1 MRYKE
6 SLSQFC
12 FYNRATVRELR
23 GSLVS
28 PPSKTCVASSFW
40 RARAAILSRAWRY
53 ARRRAGGV
61 LAERLARCLRN
72 RSAPAH
78 GPADLE
84 QRTTAARAT
93 ATCTSTASVACATA
107 TCILSSAAPVAATPV
122 TAAAVTTTIA
132 SSSNATAAGL
142 DHLRRGH
149 HHAGHAQPERG
160 RALRTL
166 APRVG
171 RPLHAGDPAA
181 EHRDG
186 QRGAA
191 LDRVGLAGGA
201 GGVRPKDSEAGA
213 LRGWWRRRGA
223 PRCGPR
229 LAAIAL
235 ARPAED
241 APRRGG
247 EAAALLGR
255 AALPRGRAR
264 QARWQARAARRLPR
278 RRLPAR
284 PVLHRARAC
293 QAAGRLHG
301 GLPQG
306 LQQLGHQPG
315 PRAAVLRQGGSAAGK
330 RRPPCRPLSSSPSRP
345 HRHPHLAPT
354 PMPRRCFSR
363 RPVLSRAVV

>member
-1 MRYKE
+1 MPCVSFPR
-6 SLSQFC
+6 STC
-12 FYNRATVRELR
+12 ELAFGTR
-23 GSLVS
+23 KGD
-28 PPSKTCVASSFW
+28 W
-40 RARAAILSRAWRY
+40 RARRSYPVSRAWRY

-72 RSAPAH
+72 DGAPAH

-84 QRTTAARAT
+84 QHTTAARPRAT

-107 TCILSSAAPVAATPV
+107 TSCILSSAAPVAATPV
-122 TAAAVTTTIA
+122 TAAAVTTTVA

-142 DHLRRGH
+142 DHLGRGH

-181 EHRDG
+181 ERRDG
-186 QRGAA
+186 QRDTA
-191 LDRVGLAGGA
+191 LDRVRLAGGA
-201 GGVRPKDSEAGA
+201 GGVRPKDPEAGA

-229 LAAIAL
+229 PTAIAL
-235 ARPAED
+235 ARPTED

-284 PVLHRARAC
+284 PVLHRARTC
-293 QAAGRLHG
+293 QAAGRLYG

-306 LQQLGHQPG
+306 LQQLRHQPG

-345 HRHPHLAPT
+345 HLHPHRAPT
-354 PMPRRCFSR
+354 PIPSRCCSL

>member
-1 MRYKE
+1 M
-6 SLSQFC
+6 FIP
-12 FYNRATVRELR
+12 
-23 GSLVS
+23 S
-28 PPSKTCVASSFW
+28 PTLALQRL
-40 RARAAILSRAWRY
+40 RARPRAAFLSRAWRY

-107 TCILSSAAPVAATPV
+107 TSCILSSAAPVAATPV
-122 TAAAVTTTIA
+122 TAAAVTTTVG
-132 SSSNATAAGL
+132 SSSNAIAAGL

-160 RALRTL
+160 RALRAL

-255 AALPRGRAR
+255 AALPQGRAR

-330 RRPPCRPLSSSPSRP
+330 RRPPCCPLSSSPSRP

-354 PMPRRCFSR
+354 PMPRRCCSR